1 MEAASNC
8 GIRGSTSEFLVI
20 HDDDDTW
27 DPDFLAATTAFLDA
41 EPCYCGVVTHT
52 NRVDE
57 VIEGG
62 QVRITRTTAWNHQL
76 MSVYLIEMAQVNSFP
91 PISFLFRRSVLADIG
106 LFDES
111 LPVLGDWDFHLRF
124 LTARDIGVVPRPLA
138 FYHHRESTAGAYGN
152 SLYDGVA
159 STSATMPYC
168 ATACCGATSR
178 DGRLGLGLLVN
189 LARTQNGLSMLETL
203 MHTIRRIGLKT
214 GLLKLAH
221 WLARLTAMPKPPTPW
236 HEIRHILDSP
246 VIHTLSLDIFDTLL
260 LRRLAPEYYRFLRIA
275 EHIAE
280 YCNSMVWS
288 GQMWK
293 SFRPGCWQQ
302 YHLPDDAGTGW

>member
-1 MEAASNC
+1 MLRRALVSVLNQTFRDFVWVIVNDGGDKDEVDNVINSAKQQGLRVQTIHNSESLGMEAASNC

-152 SLYDGVA
+152 SLYDGVSKHIRYDA
-159 STSATMPYC
+159 LLRNRML
-168 ATACCGATSR
+168 R
-178 DGRLGLGLLVN
+178 RDLEDGRLGLGLLVN

-221 WLARLTAMPKPPTPW
+221 WLAR
-236 HEIRHILDSP
+236 
-246 VIHTLSLDIFDTLL
+246 
-260 LRRLAPEYYRFLRIA
+260 
-275 EHIAE
+275 
-280 YCNSMVWS
+280 
-288 GQMWK
+288 
-293 SFRPGCWQQ
+293 
-302 YHLPDDAGTGW
+302 